1 MHHGAVSAGGLGE
14 IERLVRAFEH
24 VHQRLPRRG
33 HREPKAHRG
42 ARRGIGRMDRPL
54 AYVRRMVTT
63 TFVSEKRRWSERYIH
78 ATRTGELPDI
88 ALPDPTDAVDDR
100 SEWRTLLAALPPRQR
115 AAIVLRFYLGLDN
128 PAIATELGITT
139 GAVRTAISRGLA
151 SLKISIA
158 GEKADYDVAFGP
170 GPAAPRASRGN
181 ASGEDS

>member
-1 MHHGAVSAGGLGE
+1 MTFDEFLAAELTNLRRYATVLTGE
-14 IERLVRAFEH
+14 PQRAH
-24 VHQRLPRRG
+24 DILADALL
-33 HREPKAHRG
+33 KAHTRWN
-42 ARRGIGRMDRPL
+42 RIGRMDRPL

-151 SLKISIA
+151 SLKISIT

-170 GPAAPRASRGN
+170 GPAAPRASRWN